1 MKNHGP
7 LKKERN
13 SGAMTPIERQ
23 MHKDLRWAMAHH
35 EELERQYPGESVV
48 VWRQQVLA
56 HGTNEEELLRQA
68 ATAEHPRDQLVIVEF
83 PVFFESPR

>member
-13 SGAMTPIERQ
+13 AGAMTPVERQ

-35 EELERQYPGESVV
+35 EKLERQYPGHPSVTLSRTV
-48 VWRQQVLA
+48 AVHR
-56 HGTNEEELLRQA
+56 
-68 ATAEHPRDQLVIVEF
+68 
-83 PVFFESPR
+83 